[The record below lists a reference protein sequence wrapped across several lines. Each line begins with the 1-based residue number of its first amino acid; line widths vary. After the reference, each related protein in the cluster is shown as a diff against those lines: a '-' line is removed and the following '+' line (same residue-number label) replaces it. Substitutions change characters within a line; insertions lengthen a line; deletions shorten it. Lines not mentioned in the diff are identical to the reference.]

1 MISMRFTR
9 MLTLSIAAGLVTLAM
24 AGAEAR
30 ETASPVASAMTADA
44 GATQATDRGKEVYA
58 ANKCQMCHMIDGVG
72 SKRAPLD
79 GVGSK
84 LSKDDLRKWIV
95 SPSEM
100 NAKVKK
106 PSFAKISAD
115 DLTAL
120 VDYLA
125 TLKAK

>member
-1 MISMRFTR
+1 MRMSDVR
-9 MLTLSIAAGLVTLAM
+9 VLLPVVGLVFGLMVTPAM
-24 AGAEAR
+24 AQ
-30 ETASPVASAMTADA
+30 ADK
-44 GATQATDRGKEVYA
+44 GKEVYA

-84 LSKDDLRKWIV
+84 LSKDDIRKWIV

-106 PSFAKISAD
+106 PSFAKIAAAD
-115 DLTAL
+115 LDAL

-125 TLKAK
+125 TLKK

>member
-30 ETASPVASAMTADA
+30 ETPSPAATAETA
-44 GATQATDRGKEVYA
+44 EVGTTQATDRGKEVYT

-84 LSKDDLRKWIV
+84 LSKDDLRKWIL

-106 PSFAKISAD
+106 PNFAKISAD